1 MTLIR
6 SVVLTLIVAIAVGGL
21 GVWAGAQY
29 VSHRAHRVSALH
41 EVLHK
46 RLRLS
51 TAQERQIAQMEAEHA
66 EQRRAFEAEM
76 RAANVDLAK
85 AFEQHHAYTAEVTAA
100 IERFHHAMGE
110 LQKETIEHTLA
121 MRSVL
126 TPTQTKEF
134 DATVVQSLTDAAR

>member
-1 MTLIR
+1 MTLVR
-6 SVVLTLIVAIAVGGL
+6 SVTLTLIVALALGGL
-21 GVWAGAQY
+21 GVWAGAEY
-29 VSHRAHRVSALH
+29 VTHRANRVSSLH

-46 RLRLS
+46 RLKLDS
-51 TAQERQIAQMEAEHA
+51 AQELRIAQMEAEHA
-66 EQRRAFEAEM
+66 RQRRALEAEM

-85 AFEQHHAYTAEVTAA
+85 AFEQQHAYTAEVKAA

-126 TPTQTKEF
+126 TPAQAQEF
-134 DATVVQSLTDAAR
+134 DATVVQSLTDATR